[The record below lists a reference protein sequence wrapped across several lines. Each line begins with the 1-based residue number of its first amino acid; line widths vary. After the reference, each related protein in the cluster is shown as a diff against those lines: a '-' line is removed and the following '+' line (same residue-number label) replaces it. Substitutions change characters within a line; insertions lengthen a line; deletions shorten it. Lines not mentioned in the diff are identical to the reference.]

1 MTNPSA
7 MTALQTLQSI
17 NKNLET
23 TQSRI
28 STGYRV
34 AEASDNA
41 AYWSIATT
49 MRSDNSA
56 MSAVTDSLG
65 LGAAQVDVAYTA
77 MDVVK
82 DTLDNL
88 KAKLVTA
95 QQPDIDKG
103 KIQSEIEQLQNN
115 LTTYAESASFSGGN
129 WLNVSKMSV
138 QKIIASFTRDPSGG
152 IQLVAIEIDTSKTA
166 LFNGEAGKPGLL
178 QEGVELD
185 DDGGITDLTEIA
197 AVDGVSGAAQEFDTF
212 APFTLE
218 EGNAIRFNIAVD
230 GGQPVTVTIDRSTVA
245 AALGNTTGAINT
257 VGDYVDVVEQALA
270 DAGVTGVTVGLNP
283 PANDA
288 VVITSDEDDAD
299 VSGLAITGARSS
311 TNGNFNQFDATTFD
325 ITEATVEE
333 LDMYMRGL
341 DSMLSRIT
349 TAASDLGSIKNRIEK
364 QQVFVGMIMDAIER
378 GIGQL
383 VDADMNYES
392 TRLQALQVQQQLGI
406 QALTIA
412 NTNAQNILSLFR

>member
-95 QQPDIDKG
+95 QQPDIDKA

-185 DDGGITDLTEIA
+185 DDGGATNLTEIA

-212 APFTLE
+212 AAFSLD

-230 GGQPVTVTIDRSTVA
+230 GGQPVMVMIDRSTVA
-245 AALGNTTGAINT
+245 AALGNATGTIAT
-257 VGDYVDVVEQALA
+257 LADYVDVVEQALA
-270 DAGVTGVTVGLNP
+270 DAGVTGVTVGQN
-283 PANDA
+283 AGNDA
-288 VVITSDEDDAD
+288 VVISSDETDAN

-325 ITEATVEE
+325 ITEATVDE

-341 DSMLSRIT
+341 DAMLSRIT
-349 TAASDLGSIKNRIEK
+349 TAASDLGSIKTRIEK

-412 NTNAQNILSLFR
+412 NSNAQNILSLFR